1 MTTPTEF
8 ALAALR
14 RVAERYVAFCYQAGI
29 AADAASLDPTE
40 QLHAQALSALARVRV
55 LDAERRAPSPVEAPR
70 EKACCWV
77 NDRVEGHHHVDCPK
91 AAPPVEAGPSA
102 KTGEGTVILCGAP
115 SSVGHH
121 CRLSHG
127 HTPPHRDKHGNEWS
141 IEPAPSPAPPQA
153 CPECGSRS
161 GEGVASETLPSGR
174 VLVYDCPKCGT
185 GKRK

>member
-55 LDAERRAPSPVEAPR
+55 LDAERRAPSPS
-70 EKACCWV
+70 
-77 NDRVEGHHHVDCPK
+77 
-91 AAPPVEAGPSA
+91 PVEAGPSA
-102 KTGEGTVILCGAP
+102 DPGKGMDLCSFCIAQG
-115 SSVGHH
+115 
-121 CRLSHG
+121 R
-127 HTPPHRDKHGNEWS
+127 PPHTANECPHHNR
-141 IEPAPSPAPPQA
+141 PAPSPAPPQA
-153 CPECGSRS
+153 CPGDCN
-161 GEGVASETLPSGR
+161 EGYGPTC
-174 VLVYDCPKCGT
+174 DDPKCGT